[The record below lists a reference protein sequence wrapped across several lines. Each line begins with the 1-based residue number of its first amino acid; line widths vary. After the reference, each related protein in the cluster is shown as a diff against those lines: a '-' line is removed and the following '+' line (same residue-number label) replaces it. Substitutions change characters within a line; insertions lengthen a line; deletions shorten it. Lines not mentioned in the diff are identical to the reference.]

1 MTSERN
7 PGRTV
12 PFFQNPWLPHPRI
25 DIGDLES
32 RIENT
37 LEAYYGQPGL
47 WSVRVFETN
56 GYRLQVQVR
65 IFDVGFEVTF
75 DERSL
80 RGRTSMDQY
89 TYITSDISRHASTM
103 IDNLNCPAPVGCD
116 PSRKLRMYAQYRG
129 YAYNNAPQPQVRV
142 VPFPQDANN
151 QLLVA
156 KLLELYL
163 EEQVVIDCH
172 EIRIGTGIGEM
183 IFTSPVA
190 LRAYLEDVARRRQ
203 PALPVPQV
211 TTSHVRRVEL

>member
-7 PGRTV
+7 SGRTV

-65 IFDVGFEVTF
+65 IFDVGFEVMF

-116 PSRKLRMYAQYRG
+116 PSRKLRIYGQYRG
-129 YAYNNAPQPQVRV
+129 HAYNEGPQVRV
-142 VPFPQDANN
+142 APFPQDANN

-163 EEQVVIDCH
+163 EERVVIDCH
-172 EIRIGTGIGEM
+172 EIRIGSGIGEM
-183 IFTSPVA
+183 VFVSPQA
-190 LRAYLEDVARRRQ
+190 LRAYLEEVARNRT
-203 PALPVPQV
+203 PALPATQAI
-211 TTSHVRRVEL
+211 TSHVRRVEL

>member
-65 IFDVGFEVTF
+65 IFNVGFEVTF
-75 DERSL
+75 DQQSL
-80 RGRTSMDQY
+80 RGRASADQH
-89 TYITSDISRHASTM
+89 TDIADEVGWRARTM

-116 PSRKLRMYAQYRG
+116 PRRKLRIYAQYRG
-129 YAYNNAPQPQVRV
+129 FAYNEGPQVRV
-142 VPFPQDANN
+142 APFPQDANN
-151 QLLVA
+151 QLLIA

-163 EEQVVIDCH
+163 EERVVIDCQ
-172 EIRIGTGIGEM
+172 EIRIGSGIGEM
-183 IFTSPVA
+183 VFTSPVA
-190 LRAYLEDVARRRQ
+190 LRAYLEDVALRRQ

>member
-7 PGRTV
+7 PVRTG
-12 PFFQNPWLPHPRI
+12 PFFHNPWLPHPRI
-25 DIGDLES
+25 NIADLES
-32 RIENT
+32 HIEDT

-65 IFDVGFEVTF
+65 IFNVGFEVTF
-75 DERSL
+75 DQHSL

-116 PSRKLRMYAQYRG
+116 PRRKLRIYAQYRG
-129 YAYNNAPQPQVRV
+129 YAYNEGPQARV

-163 EEQVVIDCH
+163 EERVVIDCQ
-172 EIRIGTGIGEM
+172 EIRIGSGIGEM
-183 IFTSPVA
+183 VFVSPAA
-190 LRAYLEDVARRRQ
+190 LRAYLEEVAQRRQ